1 MNKSFP
7 IKTIFANQE
16 VAGLTLIESTWSYFS
31 STPVS
36 FTEKHHLSIFTYFP
50 LGTTKVSLTK
60 LQPTL

>member
-50 LGTTKVSLTK
+50 LGTMKVSLTK
-60 LQPTL
+60 L